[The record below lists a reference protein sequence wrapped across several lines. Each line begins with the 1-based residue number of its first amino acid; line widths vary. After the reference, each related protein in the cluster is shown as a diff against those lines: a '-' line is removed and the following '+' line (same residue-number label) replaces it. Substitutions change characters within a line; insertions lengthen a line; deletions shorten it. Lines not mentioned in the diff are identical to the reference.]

1 MKFGEGDRVVLLKSV
16 GSKRGVLQQGMEG
29 NVIEPHISRMW
40 SKVKVIFDGGY
51 EASVKTSNIE
61 KIKEKTEEKREKDRS
76 EKILR
81 PYIHEGNDKD
91 VILGDSKNLDAL
103 GDMLKMKA
111 KLGSSFKATFNDGVN
126 KPIEVEIDTELL
138 GEE

>member
-16 GSKRGVLQQGMEG
+16 GSKNPNSGVLQQGMEG
-29 NVIEPHISRMW
+29 NVIEPRTSRMW

-51 EASVKTSNIE
+51 EASVKTSDIE
-61 KIKEKTEEKREKDRS
+61 KIEEKREKDKS
-76 EKILR
+76 GKILR
-81 PYIHEGNDKD
+81 PYIHEGNDRD
-91 VILGDSKNLDAL
+91 SILGNSKNLDAL

-111 KLGSSFKATFNDGVN
+111 KLGSSFKATFYDGVN
-126 KPIEVEIDTELL
+126 KPIDIEIDTELL